1 MSGDGI
7 YCGDCDFAQQ
17 LGTVEKCSLLRADL
31 PELKRWVHLYTDSRG
46 RPRKGAPPCPFGLI
60 RSDRRSTP
68 ERRERPRRSRS
79 TTKLAPE
86 VIFWGLWRR
95 ALQGLPGLKEAEGGF
110 RVKSKHGGVRW
121 GLIVLHGATARLVVG
136 LQQRGPYRLEQCPKL
151 AEDLEEMMKAHDW
164 IMHR

>member
-31 PELKRWVHLYTDSRG
+31 PELKRWVHRYTDSRG

-60 RSDRRSTP
+60 RPDRRSTP
-68 ERRERPRRSRS
+68 ERRGQPRRVRPS
-79 TTKLAPE
+79 APPTE
-86 VIFWGLWRR
+86 VVFRGLWRQ
-95 ALQGLPGLKEAEGGF
+95 ALQGLSGLKETEGGF
-110 RVKSKHGGVRW
+110 RVQSKRGGVRW

-136 LQQRGPYRLEQCPKL
+136 LQQRGPYRLEQCPDL
-151 AEDLEEMMKAHDW
+151 VEDLEEMMRANDW
-164 IMHR
+164 TTHR